1 MIIKSKY
8 LFLFLNLALLYQAQG
23 QSIVINEFMADN
35 DPLTQIV
42 DEVGQADD
50 WIELH
55 NTTNTTIN
63 IGGYFLS
70 DELGQLDK
78 WQIPAGQSI
87 GPNGYKIIWADDD
100 ATQGPL
106 HAAFKLSKL
115 GESIYLTNANAVILD
130 SINYPEQTTSIS
142 YARIPNGTGN
152 FEFRAATFGYNNEA
166 TSGLNTPVNK
176 AAFKVFPNP
185 ARHTFSIQ
193 WTETQPDE
201 SLRISIWDALGK
213 LLHSEQVKRTGTET
227 TTSVN
232 IQQYTSGLYYV
243 QLEADRYHSVEL
255 LLVD

>member
-1 MIIKSKY
+1 MITKSK
-8 LFLFLNLALLYQAQG
+8 FLLLCLHLALFHYAQG
-23 QSIVINEFMADN
+23 QSLVINEFMADN

-42 DEVGQADD
+42 DEVGQSDD

-87 GPNGYKIIWADDD
+87 GAFGYKIIWADAD
-100 ATQGPL
+100 ASQGPL
-106 HAAFKLSKL
+106 HASFKLSKT

-130 SINYPEQTTSIS
+130 SINYPVQTTSIS

-152 FEFRAATFGYNNEA
+152 FDFRAPTFGYNNEA
-166 TSGLNTPVNK
+166 TSGTHTPVNK

-185 ARHTFSIQ
+185 ATHTFTIQ
-193 WTETQPDE
+193 WTETQADE
-201 SLRISIWDALGK
+201 TLQISIWDALGQ
-213 LLHSEQVKRTGTET
+213 LLHSEQLKRAGNET
-227 TTSVN
+227 TTSIN

-243 QLEADRYHSVEL
+243 QLEAERYHSVEL

>member
-1 MIIKSKY
+1 MISKNK
-8 LFLFLNLALLYQAQG
+8 FLLLCLNLALLHYAQG
-23 QSIVINEFMADN
+23 QSLVINEFMADN

-42 DEVGQADD
+42 DEVGQSDD

-78 WQIPAGQSI
+78 WPIPAGQSI
-87 GPNGYKIIWADDD
+87 GPFGYKIFWADDD
-100 ATQGPL
+100 ASQGPL
-106 HAAFKLSKL
+106 HATFKLSKI

-152 FEFRAATFGYNNEA
+152 FEFRAPTFSYDNEA
-166 TSGLNTPVNK
+166 TSGLNTPVNR
-176 AAFKVFPNP
+176 AAFQVFPNP
-185 ARHTFSIQ
+185 AIHTFSIQ
-193 WTETQPDE
+193 WTETQADE
-201 SLRISIWDALGK
+201 TLLISIWDALGK
-213 LLHSEQVKRTGTET
+213 LIHSEQVKRAGTET
-227 TTSVN
+227 TTSIN
-232 IQQYTSGLYYV
+232 IQQYTSGLYYI
-243 QLEADRYHSVEL
+243 QLEAERYHSVEL